1 MNSTIHKVGAI
12 LLAAGIST
20 RMSGID
26 KTIAPINGI
35 PTFWYPLKTLID
47 SNLIDQ
53 ISIIVSES
61 NISQIQR
68 YLQDWN
74 FSKTIRV
81 LIGGQFRQDSVRV
94 GINSLNDSDI
104 IVIHDAARPF
114 ITNTMLIQG
123 LKEVK
128 TTGSSTVAI
137 KTTDSIKIVSEE
149 NLSIKSLDRSK
160 IWQIQTPQ
168 FFLKNILQKSYQK
181 TLSSKEI
188 FTDDTSLVES
198 QGYQTKIIEG
208 LNTNIKIT
216 TKEDL
221 ILAETILKLGT
232 INNE

>member
-1 MNSTIHKVGAI
+1 
-12 LLAAGIST
+12 
-20 RMSGID
+20 
-26 KTIAPINGI
+26 
-35 PTFWYPLKTLID
+35 
-47 SNLIDQ
+47 
-53 ISIIVSES
+53 
-61 NISQIQR
+61 
-68 YLQDWN
+68 
-74 FSKTIRV
+74 
-81 LIGGQFRQDSVRV
+81 
-94 GINSLNDSDI
+94 LNDSDI

-168 FFLKNILQKSYQK
+168 FFIKNILQKSYQK